1 MVEYIKRLLL
11 GIVMVIIIT
20 FLIIGSKQ
28 SIAKAEGLEKGGEGW
43 IWPANGVITDTYGT
57 RGGQHKGIDIAEVI
71 GTPVYSV
78 DNGQVTKSYYSDT
91 YGNVVFIKHKVGYET
106 VYAHLSDRKVQEG
119 QHVKKGEIIGLM
131 GNTGES
137 SGPHLHFEI
146 HKNEWTITKENSLD
160 PTRLFGM
167 GDVGQYVQAGTSNG
181 KDVEVT
187 KEIDM
192 EQDKRNHTVKRGDT
206 LWDIANKYET
216 TVTKIKE
223 WNGLK
228 SERIIP
234 GQEITIK
241 QIN

>member
-11 GIVMVIIIT
+11 GIVMVVIIT

-28 SIAKAEGLEKGGEGW
+28 SIAKAEGIEKGGEGW
-43 IWPANGVITDTYGT
+43 IWPANGIITDTYGT
-57 RGGQHKGIDIAEVI
+57 RGGQHKGVDIAEVI
-71 GTPVYSV
+71 GTPIFSV
-78 DNGQVTKSYYSDT
+78 DDGQVTKSYYSDT

-106 VYAHLSDRKVQEG
+106 VYAHLSHRKVQEG
-119 QHVKKGEIIGLM
+119 QNVKKGELIGLM

-146 HKNEWTITKENSLD
+146 HKKEWTITKENSLD
-160 PTRLFGM
+160 PAHLFGI
-167 GDVGQYVQAGTSNG
+167 GDVGQYVQAGTSNV

-187 KEIDM
+187 KEIDI
-192 EQDKRNHTVKRGDT
+192 EKNKRNHTVKRGDT

-234 GQEITIK
+234 GQQIK
-241 QIN
+241 IK